1 MAFKPFK
8 AIARALGPA
17 APVVAAVF
25 PVQTIATALA
35 STAIERGIQS
45 VANATAGR
53 AAVAPLP
60 QGAPGTQILIQQPQ
74 GTPYV
79 PVPMGGFLPSGGLP
93 FYGGGTWDFSM
104 MASSMPSAQYLRDW
118 GPLYLEDSSVAAS
131 EQLLSNLVRS
141 RFQSLPF
148 Q

>member
-8 AIARALGPA
+8 AFTRALGPA
-17 APVVAAVF
+17 APVLTAVF
-25 PVQTIATALA
+25 PVPIIANALATAA
-35 STAIERGIQS
+35 VERGIQS
-45 VANATAGR
+45 VSNAMTGR

-104 MASSMPSAQYLRDW
+104 MASSMPSAGFSKDW
-118 GPLYLEDSSVAAS
+118 GPLYLEDSSVAAA

-148 Q
+148 L